1 MTAGPI
7 PDESSAERAT
17 ARLVLADGRVFEG
30 SAIGARGRATG
41 EVVFNTSM
49 TGYQEALTDPS
60 YGGQVLTMTY
70 PLVGNYG
77 VNAVDEESARIQVRG
92 FVVRELTDLP
102 SHWRSRDTLDGY
114 LRAQGVPGI
123 SGIDTRALTR
133 HLRTRGVLMGTVTS
147 DESTEQAL
155 ARLRATP
162 DYAEGDYVASVS
174 TRESYEFTFDGA
186 DASSAGRSE
195 GSRNHSPQ
203 AEGVT
208 VRGHSPQAHGIAQA
222 PHIAMID
229 LGVKRNIMR
238 ILAGRGCR
246 VTAVPHTATADEIRR
261 LAPDGVVLSPGP
273 GDPMLLDGVVATAR
287 ELVGEQ
293 PLLGICLG
301 HQVVARVFGAKTYKL
316 PFGHRGAN
324 HPVRELRTGRVW
336 ITSQNHGF
344 AVDGDGLQP
353 EMRVAQLHLND
364 DTVEG
369 LEHAELPIFTIQYH
383 SEASPGPHDT
393 EFLFDRFLTAVRGEE
408 AAASPAKAT
417 MEVGA

>member
-1 MTAGPI
+1 M
-7 PDESSAERAT
+7 PDESSAERAA
-17 ARLVLADGRVFEG
+17 ARLVLSDGRVFEG
-30 SAIGARGRATG
+30 AAIGARERATG
-41 EVVFNTSM
+41 EVVFTTSM

-60 YGGQVLTMTY
+60 YGGQVLVMTY
-70 PLVGNYG
+70 PLQGNYG
-77 VNAVDEESARIQVRG
+77 VNSNDEESSRIQVRG

-102 SHWRSRDTLDGY
+102 SHWRSRGTLDGY
-114 LRAQGVPGI
+114 LRAQGVAGI

-147 DESTEQAL
+147 DESAEQAL

-174 TRESYEFTFDGA
+174 TREPYEFA
-186 DASSAGRSE
+186 LDASVG
-195 GSRNHSPQ
+195 GSDSP
-203 AEGVT
+203 
-208 VRGHSPQAHGIAQA
+208 QA
-222 PHIAMID
+222 PHIAVVD

-261 LAPDGVVLSPGP
+261 LRPDGVVLSPGP

-301 HQVVARVFGAKTYKL
+301 HQVIGRVFGARTYKL

-324 HPVRELRTGRVW
+324 HPVRELATGRVW

-344 AVDGDGLQP
+344 AVDGDGLAP
-353 EMRVAQLHLND
+353 EMRVSQQHLND
-364 DTVEG
+364 DTIEG
-369 LEHAELPIFTIQYH
+369 LAHAELPIFTIQYH

-408 AAASPAKAT
+408 APAT
-417 MEVGA
+417 TGARAGGA